1 MTDQQKHHDVEE
13 SAIEEEYVC
22 TETELRRAGG
32 FTITNLDEMPETDPE
47 FITDPQ
53 DHIAP
58 LEPKHWP
65 ACALAE
71 ETPIGRFATMLELIE
86 ILGLDPTRA
95 ASCDPC
101 SVL

>member
-1 MTDQQKHHDVEE
+1 MTDQQAHHDVDEP
-13 SAIEEEYVC
+13 ALEEEYVC

-32 FTITNLDEMPETDPE
+32 FTITNLDEMPDTDPE
-47 FITDPQ
+47 FITDPR

-58 LEPKHWP
+58 PEHRL
-65 ACALAE
+65 ACVLAE
-71 ETPIGRFATMLELIE
+71 ETPIGWFATMLELIE

-95 ASCDPC
+95 ASCEPC